1 MERRSFNKTLVSSIA
16 GISISQNIF
25 SHSKIRKKLGVALV
39 GLGSY
44 SKGALGPALLETEFC
59 ELKAIVTGTKSKVN
73 EWKLKYNINDNGV
86 YNYKN
91 FESIAN
97 NDQVDIVYI
106 VLPNNMHKEYTI
118 KALEA
123 GKHVICEKPMA
134 LNAEEAKEMI
144 EVSKKVRKELFMGY
158 RLHYDPYHLE
168 CINYCR
174 NKTFGK
180 LNVVLAEFGYGIS
193 NRDHWKLKKSY
204 GGGALMDVGIYAIQ
218 AARYCTGE
226 EPISL
231 SAKEYK
237 TDQTKFNE
245 VDDTIVWQME
255 FLNGKVANCATSF
268 SASMNNLH
276 LGFEK
281 GFAKLHPAYT
291 WRKVSGYTSKKQ
303 LSFPRINQ
311 QALHM
316 DGISNYL
323 INKIP
328 HNNVGADEG
337 LKDMIVIDKIFE
349 SISNNGQT
357 ISL

>member
-1 MERRSFNKTLVSSIA
+1 MKRRSFNKTLVTSIA
-16 GISISQNIF
+16 GISTSQNIF
-25 SHSKIRKKLGVALV
+25 SDSKIRKKLGVALV

-59 ELKAIVTGTKSKVN
+59 ELKAIVTGTPSKVN
-73 EWKLKYNINDNGV
+73 EWKKSYNINDNAV
-86 YNYKN
+86 YSYEN

-118 KALEA
+118 KALES

-134 LNAEEAKEMI
+134 LNAQEAMEMI
-144 EVSKKVRKELFMGY
+144 GVSKRVKKELFMGY

-174 NKTFGK
+174 NQTFGK
-180 LNVVLAEFGYGIS
+180 LNVVLGEFGYGIS

-237 TDQTKFNE
+237 TDLSKFSE

-255 FLNGKVANCATSF
+255 FSNGKVANCATSF

-303 LSFPRINQ
+303 LTFPNINQ

-328 HNNVGADEG
+328 HNNVGGEEG

-349 SISNNGQT
+349 SISKNGQT

>member
-1 MERRSFNKTLVSSIA
+1 MKRRNFNKTFATSIA
-16 GISISQNIF
+16 GLTLSNNLF
-25 SHSKIRKKLGVALV
+25 SNNDKKNKLGVALV

-44 SKGALGPALLETEFC
+44 SKNALGPALTETKLC
-59 ELKAIVTGTKSKVN
+59 KLSAVVTGSIEKHDY
-73 EWKLKYNINDNGV
+73 WKKQYGLKDSQI
-86 YNYKN
+86 YNYEN
-91 FESIAN
+91 FNSIAE
-97 NDQVDIVYI
+97 NDEIDIVYI
-106 VLPNNMHKEYTI
+106 VLPNNMHKEFSI
-118 KALEA
+118 KALEC

-134 LNAEEAKEMI
+134 MNAMEAEEMI
-144 EVSKKVRKELFMGY
+144 KVSKKVKKDLFIGY

-168 CINYCR
+168 CIKYCK
-174 NKTFGK
+174 NETFGK

-193 NRDHWKLKKSY
+193 NNNHWKLKKSY

-237 TDQTKFNE
+237 TNSKKFNE

-255 FLNGKVANCATSF
+255 FSNGKVANCATSF

-303 LSFPRINQ
+303 LTFPMINQ
-311 QALHM
+311 QAHHM
-316 DGISNYL
+316 DGIANYL

-328 HNNVGADEG
+328 HNNVGGEEG
-337 LKDMIVIDKIFE
+337 LRDMIIIDKIFE
-349 SISNNGQT
+349 SIKKNSKT
-357 ISL
+357 VSL